1 MIDPV
6 SPPRIAYLT
15 GWYPAVSLTFI
26 LREVLALRAEGLHVE
41 TCAIRRTAPRE
52 HRGPEEKAA
61 AADTFYVLAA
71 ARDPRVL
78 LGAIGAALA
87 RPGPLWRTLRLAVA
101 TCPPG
106 LRAALYQMFYLIEAM
121 ILARHLRAR
130 GITRIHNHFT
140 GASCTVAMLASALT
154 GIPYSFTLHGPTD
167 LLEPIQIHLR
177 TKIAKADLV
186 ACISHFARSQAM
198 LHSDPAHWDKLRI
211 VHCGVDP
218 ALYDRPDSTGTVAS
232 KGRHLVFVGR
242 VAPVKGLRVLIAAV
256 QMAGDTEPDLRLT
269 VVGDG
274 PDRAA
279 LETLAAPLG
288 PMVRF
293 TGYLSQAEVAEVLAS
308 ADAMVLPSFAEG
320 VPVVLMEMLASA
332 RPVIATQVAGV
343 AELVED
349 GVNGRIVAPGDAA
362 GLAAALVDFARM
374 PASERASM
382 GTAGRAKVRAEFDIR
397 HEAAWLA
404 QLFRGTDG
412 GQVRPVP
419 PPASAPAQEKR
430 A

>member
-1 MIDPV
+1 MTEPV
-6 SPPRIAYLT
+6 LPPRIAYLT

-26 LREVLALRAEGLHVE
+26 LREVLALRAEGLAVE

-52 HRGPEEKAA
+52 HRGPDEKAA
-61 AADTFYVLAA
+61 AAETFYVLAA

-87 RPGPLWRTLRLAVA
+87 RPGRLWRTLRLAVA
-101 TCPPG
+101 TCPAG

-121 ILARHLRAR
+121 ILARHLRVR

-140 GASCTVAMLASALT
+140 GASCTVAMLAAGLT
-154 GIPYSFTLHGPTD
+154 GIPFSFTLHGPAD
-167 LLEPIQIHLR
+167 LVEPIQIHLR
-177 TKIAKADLV
+177 TKIAQADLV

-198 LHSDPAHWDKLRI
+198 LHSDPAHWGKLRI
-211 VHCGVDP
+211 VHCGVNPD
-218 ALYDRPDSTGTVAS
+218 LYDRPDTTGTVAP

-242 VAPVKGLRVLIAAV
+242 VAPVKGLRVLIEAV
-256 QMAGDTEPDLRLT
+256 QMARAQEPDLRLT

-279 LETLAAPLG
+279 LEGLAAPLG
-288 PMVRF
+288 SAVRF

-320 VPVVLMEMLASA
+320 VPVVLMEMLASG

-343 AELVED
+343 SELVED
-349 GVNGRIVAPGDAA
+349 GVTGRIVAPGDAA
-362 GLAAALVDFARM
+362 GLATALVAFARM
-374 PASERASM
+374 PEGQRAAM
-382 GTAGRAKVRAEFDIR
+382 GEAGRARVRAEFDIR

-404 QLFRGTDG
+404 RLFRGTDG
-412 GQVRPVP
+412 GHLRPETP
-419 PPASAPAQEKR
+419 QASMVAREKR
-430 A
+430 G